1 MLAPGLEEAP
11 RDATG
16 PRTDRAPV
24 LGLCLVFQWFSRLC
38 QVRLDVTF
46 QQGSLGLNL
55 DLAQGG
61 QAGPQCPG
69 R

>member
-24 LGLCLVFQWFSRLC
+24 LGLLGFPMFSRLC